1 MNQRFDER
9 TSEQDKAAERLRQMP
24 FHMHINVDMLDG
36 VHLVCAM
43 LLEMPNLAVHAAE
56 VWAARQN
63 GRKTRITS
71 VNYPL

>member
-9 TSEQDKAAERLRQMP
+9 TSEQEKASERRRQMP

-56 VWAARQN
+56 VLCTGEFEYERVSSHARDQ
-63 GRKTRITS
+63 R
-71 VNYPL
+71 

>member
-56 VWAARQN
+56 VWADD
-63 GRKTRITS
+63 GRSESR
-71 VNYPL
+71 V